1 MSYKENKHLMEL
13 VDSVEEGYQ
22 VLILLS
28 EKENETGS
36 VYNISVREFHSFLE
50 IENQFGL
57 SYEEAI
63 KFIESYR

>member
-1 MSYKENKHLMEL
+1 MSYKENKHLMKL
-13 VDSVEEGYQ
+13 ADSIEEGYQ
-22 VLILLS
+22 VIILLH
-28 EKENETGS
+28 EKETEKGS
-36 VYNISVREFHSFLE
+36 VYNIGVREFHTELE

>member
-13 VDSVEEGYQ
+13 ADSVEEGYQ

-36 VYNISVREFHSFLE
+36 VYNISVREFHTELE
-50 IENQFGL
+50 IENQLGL